1 MDLINGEPS
10 AAGLQEQPLDHTTIK
25 IRPVCGPIDPKV
37 EETASERVS
46 RLRNV
51 ISERLGSKRENA
63 GLRVT
68 TPLLT
73 FDKLRDDVG
82 GEGEGGLVVEFTD
95 RRRKS
100 CGRNTLRK
108 FLDRNKAF
116 GVRRG
121 PTRGA
126 RGRTTPSG
134 QRPSLSEEALA
145 FSGDANV
152 RNPPEALGAAAESRS
167 TTADRFTPSLSCRG
181 AEDLMTADGTTSG
194 CTSQGRFP
202 LLGVQ
207 QQESNSSGVNGIQR
221 SRKLRRSISEP
232 DLAILREAD
241 YTGVD
246 EMPDECN
253 SEPEALV
260 RETRRGK
267 RRKRKKNRFIDDAAS
282 ESGSGASA
290 EEDDED
296 GDDDGYLS
304 DFIATSSESDAS
316 ECDPRLLHRKWEDDM
331 GDRMLKGIFQRG
343 TSAVQSDRTTESIT
357 RRVSLGMQDSSSR
370 INLTRAVGFVKRR
383 SSRGRPAGGFLSRK
397 SLSGDSSTRP
407 RIGNFVATTGV
418 RAKQGVKRFIFGA

>member
-1 MDLINGEPS
+1 MDHINGEPS
-10 AAGLQEQPLDHTTIK
+10 AAGLQEQPLDRTTIK

-82 GEGEGGLVVEFTD
+82 GEGEEGLVVEFTD

-167 TTADRFTPSLSCRG
+167 TTSDHFTPSLSCRG
-181 AEDLMTADGTTSG
+181 AEALMTADGTTGG
-194 CTSQGRFP
+194 CSSQGRFP
-202 LLGVQ
+202 LSGVE

-221 SRKLRRSISEP
+221 SRKLRRSVSEP
-232 DLAILREAD
+232 DLAILHEAD
-241 YTGVD
+241 DTGVD

-253 SEPEALV
+253 SEPEVLV

-290 EEDDED
+290 EVDDED

-304 DFIATSSESDAS
+304 DLIATSSESDAS
-316 ECDPRLLHRKWEDDM
+316 ECDPRLLHRQWEDDM

-343 TSAVQSDRTTESIT
+343 KISRRRRES
-357 RRVSLGMQDSSSR
+357 SLGGLLFSGLQREHHEPLQRVEQRRMR
-370 INLTRAVGFVKRR
+370 RR
-383 SSRGRPAGGFLSRK
+383 SCELR
-397 SLSGDSSTRP
+397 
-407 RIGNFVATTGV
+407 
-418 RAKQGVKRFIFGA
+418 

>member
-1 MDLINGEPS
+1 MDLINGEPN
-10 AAGLQEQPLDHTTIK
+10 AAGLQEQPPDRSTIK

-46 RLRNV
+46 RLRSV

-82 GEGEGGLVVEFTD
+82 GEGEEGLVVEFTD
-95 RRRKS
+95 RRKKS

-108 FLDRNKAF
+108 FLDRNKVF
-116 GVRRG
+116 GVSRG
-121 PTRGA
+121 PT

-134 QRPSLSEEALA
+134 QRPSLSEEDLAL
-145 FSGDANV
+145 SGDAKV

-167 TTADRFTPSLSCRG
+167 TTSDHFTPSLSCRG
-181 AEDLMTADGTTSG
+181 AEDLMSVDGTTGG
-194 CTSQGRFP
+194 CSSRGRFP
-202 LLGVQ
+202 LSGVE
-207 QQESNSSGVNGIQR
+207 QQESNSSGVDRIQR
-221 SRKLRRSISEP
+221 PRKLRRSVSEP

-253 SEPEALV
+253 SEPEVLV
-260 RETRRGK
+260 RETGRGK

-290 EEDDED
+290 EDDDED

-304 DFIATSSESDAS
+304 DLIATSSESDAS
-316 ECDPRLLHRKWEDDM
+316 ECDPRLLHRQWEDDM

-343 TSAVQSDRTTESIT
+343 TSVVQSDPTTKGST
-357 RRVSLGMQDSSSR
+357 RRVSLGMQDTSSS
-370 INLTRAVGFVKRR
+370 INLTRAVGFVRRR
-383 SSRGRPAGGFLSRK
+383 SSRDRPAGGFLSRK
-397 SLSGDSSTRP
+397 SLSGGSSTRP
-407 RIGNFVATTGV
+407 RIGNFVATSGV